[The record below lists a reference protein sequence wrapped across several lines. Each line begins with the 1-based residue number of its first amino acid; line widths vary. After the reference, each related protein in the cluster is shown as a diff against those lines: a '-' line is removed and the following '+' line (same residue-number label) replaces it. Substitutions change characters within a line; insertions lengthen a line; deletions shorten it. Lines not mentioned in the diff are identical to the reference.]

1 MFTRIF
7 KLVFYLQVIFHVRGW
22 VGGWVC
28 EGFSHLGGKA
38 IAVLAC
44 VQNVNCQAQAASN
57 KFRVCTERRS
67 EGRVDSLAPL
77 KHQQAVQS
85 LSLVPG
91 LRLSLQNQSYGP
103 PT

>member
-1 MFTRIF
+1 M
-7 KLVFYLQVIFHVRGW
+7 
-22 VGGWVC
+22 GGWVC

-38 IAVLAC
+38 IAVVLAC
-44 VQNVNCQAQAASN
+44 SKLRQISLGFVVS
-57 KFRVCTERRS
+57 VRRS

-77 KHQQAVQS
+77 KHQQALQS